1 MKVTFE
7 ARREM
12 SDFETITLQQVI
24 ALLAGHGI
32 DGIFDDNTGSC
43 LADDLGQHD
52 TYNRTAIIQ
61 WLGY

>member
-1 MKVTFE
+1 
-7 ARREM
+7 M
-12 SDFETITLQQVI
+12 SAFETITLQQVI

-43 LADDLGQHD
+43 LADDLGISD
-52 TYNRTAIIQ
+52 TYNRTAVIE